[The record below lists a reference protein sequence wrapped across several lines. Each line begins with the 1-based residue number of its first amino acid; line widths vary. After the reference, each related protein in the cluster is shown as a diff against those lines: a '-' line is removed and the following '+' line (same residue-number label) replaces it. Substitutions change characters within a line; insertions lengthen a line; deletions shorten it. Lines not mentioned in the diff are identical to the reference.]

1 MVLVQFLVLLVF
13 IALGAWIG
21 GIGIAFAGG
30 AGVVVL
36 GLLGAPPGD
45 LPMQVIVFIRVVI
58 YAASTT
64 S

>member
-36 GLLGAPPGD
+36 GLLGPTRATCPC
-45 LPMQVIVFIRVVI
+45 R
-58 YAASTT
+58 
-64 S
+64 